1 MRQADIGGL
10 RKQLEEEWTTELEKE
25 RRKHNLEVKK
35 TKGRGRRRYSEKE
48 KLGRGGNKR
57 TGISGTIEKKSKLG
71 V

>member
-1 MRQADIGGL
+1 MGNKARGA
-10 RKQLEEEWTTELEKE
+10 KTETQFGS
-25 RRKHNLEVKK
+25 KK

-48 KLGRGGNKR
+48 KLGRGGRKR